1 MTQRELAMV
10 FGQTPSNI
18 SHYEAG
24 KQELPPACA
33 RALIEAAKLRG
44 KDITFDDIYGLPVA
58 IGGDVAAAV
67 EQKAA

>member
-10 FGQTPSNI
+10 FGQTPSNV

-24 KQELPPACA
+24 KQEFPPACA

-44 KDITFDDIYGLPVA
+44 KDITFDDIYGL
-58 IGGDVAAAV
+58 AASVDAASSQ
-67 EQKAA
+67 QKAA